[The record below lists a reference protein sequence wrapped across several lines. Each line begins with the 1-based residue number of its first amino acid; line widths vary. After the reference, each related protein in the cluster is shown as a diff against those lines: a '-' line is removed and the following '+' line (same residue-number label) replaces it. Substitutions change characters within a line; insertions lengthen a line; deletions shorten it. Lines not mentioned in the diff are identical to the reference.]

1 MSTAHYPSKANS
13 FASSRPALGRVGLLL
28 TTLVLLLATPAV
40 QPSPAVAGSYDVY
53 TCTQPN
59 GAPAPV
65 DGWTPFT
72 TNVNMVAEDECAQ
85 GGWLAAGMLGWK
97 EIPVAAESGWTFRP
111 PAGSR
116 IIHATLHWDYNNSDN
131 ESTGT
136 ATAFESLEAPYRGSR
151 PFKNCVHSEGC
162 CCSGPFSGRV
172 SEQNL
177 VTVPEED
184 LQPPEEEH
192 GPRAP
197 AGITMVAGCENPD
210 GGGEHCEGAALKYA
224 GVALMSMATI
234 TLEDDSPP
242 QITVVGG
249 TLTSGTELEGTQT
262 VAITGTDSGSG
273 IYQAVL
279 EVDGKEAQRT
289 TVDSNGG
296 HCENVGQTT
305 DGRPAFL
312 YVVPCALEVND
323 QYVSFNLAG
332 ISDGPHRLTVLVT
345 DAAGNATTVLNR
357 EVIVGRGACN
367 GTCDDQAKLTTSDAK
382 SLKPITRG
390 YSRSALK
397 LSGALRE
404 PTGSPVPGAQL
415 ELLQQASYTGA
426 PLRTVSTTTT
436 NAAGEWT
443 LAVPRGPSRVLLV
456 AWRSHALDA
465 GYASQLEYH
474 ERVFADIA
482 LAAPRRVRIGASF
495 TFRGELAGGYI
506 PPEHSIIQM
515 EIFFDSRWRTIETL
529 RTNSRGR
536 FAYGYTFSTGSGS
549 AYLFRAVIRYS
560 HAYPFLAATSRTVRV
575 WVR

>member
-1 MSTAHYPSKANS
+1 MSTPDRPTSLAR
-13 FASSRPALGRVGLLL
+13 SRPALSRAGLLL
-28 TTLVLLLATPAV
+28 TTLALLLAAPAI
-40 QPSPAVAGSYDVY
+40 QPPPATAGTYDVY
-53 TCTQPN
+53 SCTQPN

-72 TNVNMVAEDECAQ
+72 NNVNMVAEDECAQ

-111 PAGSR
+111 PAGTR
-116 IIHATLHWDYNNSDN
+116 IKQANLHWYYNNSDN

-162 CCSGPFSGRV
+162 CCSGFSGRV

-184 LQPPEEEH
+184 LQPEPGEGH
-192 GPRAP
+192 GPGPP
-197 AGITMVAGCENPD
+197 AGITMVAGCANPD

-224 GVALMSMATI
+224 GVALMSMATL
-234 TLEDDSPP
+234 TLEDNSPP

-249 TLTSGTELEGTQT
+249 TITTGTELEGTQT
-262 VAITGTDSGSG
+262 LAITGTDSGSG

-279 EVDGKEAQRT
+279 EVDGKEAQST

-332 ISDGPHRLTVLVT
+332 IADGPHRLTVLVT
-345 DAAGNATTVLNR
+345 DAAGNATTVLDR

-367 GTCDDQAKLTTSDAK
+367 GTCDDQAKLAASDARL
-382 SLKPITRG
+382 LKPITRS
-390 YSRSALK
+390 YSRSEVR

-404 PTGSPVPGAQL
+404 PTGSPVTGAQL
-415 ELLQQASYTGA
+415 ELLQQPSYTGA
-426 PLRTVSTTTT
+426 SMRAIVTTTT
-436 NAAGEWT
+436 NAAGQWT
-443 LAVPRGPSRVLLV
+443 FVVPRGPSRVLLV

-474 ERVFADIA
+474 EKVFAEIG
-482 LAAPRRVRIGASF
+482 LAAPRRVRVGVPF
-495 TFRGELAGGYI
+495 DFRGELAGGYI
-506 PPEHSIIQM
+506 PPERSTIQM
-515 EIFFDSRWRTIETL
+515 EIFFSGRWRTIETL
-529 RTNSRGR
+529 RTNPRGR
-536 FAYGYTFSTGSGS
+536 FAYGYTFSTGAGS
-549 AYLFRAVIRYS
+549 SYLFRAVIQYS
-560 HAYPFLAATSRTVRV
+560 RAYPFLAAVSPPVRV
-575 WVR
+575 GVR